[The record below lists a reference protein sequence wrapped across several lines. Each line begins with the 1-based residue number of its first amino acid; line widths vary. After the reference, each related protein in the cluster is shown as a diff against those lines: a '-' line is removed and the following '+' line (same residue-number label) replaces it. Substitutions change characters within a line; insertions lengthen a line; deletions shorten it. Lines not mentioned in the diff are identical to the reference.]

1 MMPKDIFSDQKLVL
15 CYGECIAILYL
26 SIKLFSFQVKN
37 LFEKARE
44 EKPSIIFIDEVDSLV
59 SSRSEGKD
67 SHWIFWF
74 TVMILVHCSVYP
86 NLSE

>member
-1 MMPKDIFSDQKLVL
+1 MVFV
-15 CYGECIAILYL
+15 IAILYL

-67 SHWIFWF
+67 SHWRFWF
-74 TVMILVHCSVYP
+74 TVIILVHCSVYP